1 MACIGEPV
9 SWLRL
14 EAFQLG
20 TVDPQIDEH
29 LVVCEA
35 CRSCLD
41 EIRADVVA
49 LPPLV
54 APVRARRRWTWIAP
68 AMALAAA
75 AIVLIVLRTRPDAA
89 GREDVATIKGVG
101 EVILGTIRERE
112 GAIATDAPAFR
123 PTDRWKVVVTCPP
136 DALTWVD
143 VAIVEVGA
151 TSADHPMAPAHV
163 ACGNRVV
170 VPGAFTLSGGVN
182 RVCVRLATE
191 AAPQRGLPRPGEA
204 GVACV
209 TIRPE

>member
-1 MACIGEPV
+1 MMACIGEPV

-20 TVDPQIDEH
+20 TVDPRIDEH
-29 LVVCEA
+29 LAVCDA

-41 EIRADVVA
+41 EI
-49 LPPLV
+49 
-54 APVRARRRWTWIAP
+54 IAG
-68 AMALAAA
+68 
-75 AIVLIVLRTRPDAA
+75 AIVLIVLRTRPDAVT
-89 GREDVATIKGVG
+89 REDVATIKGVG

-112 GAIATDAPAFR
+112 GAIATDALAFR
-123 PTDRWKVVVTCPP
+123 PSDRWKVVVTCPP

-143 VAIVEVGA
+143 VAVVEVGA
-151 TSADHPMAPAHV
+151 TTADHPMAPAHV
-163 ACGNRVV
+163 ACGNRIV

-182 RVCVRLATE
+182 RVCVRLAAE
-191 AAPQRGLPRPGEA
+191 AAPQRSLPRPGDA